1 MMMMVSGT
9 CVNNDDHDGGGADS
23 VGDIDDDEGE
33 VDENR

>member
-1 MMMMVSGT
+1 MKMTKMSDT
-9 CVNNDDHDGGGADS
+9 CVNNDDGGGADS